1 MSNNSSEPYDL
12 LDFNNQATRTGFQER
27 LLNAHNASRD
37 QQIEN
42 NIFSD
47 LSEENDEEELK
58 KKVLVL
64 QQQVDRMENHV
75 VGLEERLRERRER
88 RQKEAG
94 LTNMTPE
101 ERARFVEE
109 EEERDDTEIPD
120 LDVIF
125 EYMLLVGSSATSN
138 TNDLS
143 QADFLKPDTE
153 LRKEAMLDQEV
164 LQQTEYSF
172 IKFTEAKNILETQMD
187 SLEDIRHCELSGTS
201 FNEKFTV
208 AFDVL
213 EPSMIMCNL
222 NFEVGIQ
229 LKIILGP
236 LLQQIKESCHILGF
250 FQVLVHY
257 ARICDQ
263 RKTVFEKLAQIYKNS
278 SISANSLSDSRLQFQ
293 GSREDSIGLIL
304 NWKIVLDNTGRLEAN
319 VRDHVKTQLSLDVI
333 APLAWREKDQSNVLD
348 KVNESFTDLLKIQ
361 GVLKATETIVNKI
374 LA

>member
-164 LQQTEYSF
+164 RGDD
-172 IKFTEAKNILETQMD
+172 A
-187 SLEDIRHCELSGTS
+187 
-201 FNEKFTV
+201 
-208 AFDVL
+208 
-213 EPSMIMCNL
+213 
-222 NFEVGIQ
+222 
-229 LKIILGP
+229 
-236 LLQQIKESCHILGF
+236 
-250 FQVLVHY
+250 
-257 ARICDQ
+257 
-263 RKTVFEKLAQIYKNS
+263 
-278 SISANSLSDSRLQFQ
+278 
-293 GSREDSIGLIL
+293 
-304 NWKIVLDNTGRLEAN
+304 
-319 VRDHVKTQLSLDVI
+319 
-333 APLAWREKDQSNVLD
+333 
-348 KVNESFTDLLKIQ
+348 
-361 GVLKATETIVNKI
+361 
-374 LA
+374 

>member
-42 NIFSD
+42 NIFND
-47 LSEENDEEELK
+47 LSEEDDEEELR

-109 EEERDDTEIPD
+109 EEERDDTDIPD

-187 SLEDIRHCELSGTS
+187 SLVQIAYL
-201 FNEKFTV
+201 
-208 AFDVL
+208 
-213 EPSMIMCNL
+213 
-222 NFEVGIQ
+222 IQ
-229 LKIILGP
+229 GFSS
-236 LLQQIKESCHILGF
+236 KE
-250 FQVLVHY
+250 
-257 ARICDQ
+257 A
-263 RKTVFEKLAQIYKNS
+263 
-278 SISANSLSDSRLQFQ
+278 
-293 GSREDSIGLIL
+293 
-304 NWKIVLDNTGRLEAN
+304 VLDNTDRLEAN
-319 VRDHVKTQLSLDVI
+319 VRDHVKTQLGLDVI
-333 APLAWREKDQSNVLD
+333 APSASSYTRKSIFSSL
-348 KVNESFTDLLKIQ
+348 T
-361 GVLKATETIVNKI
+361 ATI
-374 LA
+374 L